1 MVKRSLWSGLG
12 PPDGRAGPRAPCL
25 LVVSG
30 LMVIAVTYGLTRY
43 GFGLYLPQFRS
54 DLGLTSGV
62 AGGIAASSYL
72 AYCVAAVLGLRLV
85 GRGRARRAL
94 WLAGISAAVG
104 SLVVAAAWTAPVL
117 AIGALVA
124 GSGAGAASPALVA
137 AVAATVSPSTEPRSQ
152 AVVNSGTGAG
162 VVAGGLVVL
171 AWPTEWRWAWLGFA
185 GTALLVTWWVDRST
199 CWRAPTARPNQPSSA
214 IRPQR
219 LVPALTAS
227 LLAGAGGA
235 GVWTFGRDVTIENG
249 LSPQVTGL
257 LWCLLGGAGL
267 LGGLSGTLVRRAG
280 LTAAWVISV
289 GTTAAGAALLAW
301 RPGTVIVAAGALAL
315 FGCGFVALTGV
326 LIAWGSHLAPEA
338 AAQAAALLFIALTT
352 GQAAGAVLLGVLTDA
367 AGASATFVAAAG
379 LVATAA
385 VAAPRRRPSAAS
397 ASASP
402 VARHDPFVR
411 EATGR

>member
-1 MVKRSLWSGLG
+1 
-12 PPDGRAGPRAPCL
+12 
-25 LVVSG
+25 
-30 LMVIAVTYGLTRY
+30 
-43 GFGLYLPQFRS
+43 
-54 DLGLTSGV
+54 
-62 AGGIAASSYL
+62 
-72 AYCVAAVLGLRLV
+72 
-85 GRGRARRAL
+85 
-94 WLAGISAAVG
+94 
-104 SLVVAAAWTAPVL
+104 
-117 AIGALVA
+117 
-124 GSGAGAASPALVA
+124 
-137 AVAATVSPSTEPRSQ
+137 
-152 AVVNSGTGAG
+152 
-162 VVAGGLVVL
+162 
-171 AWPTEWRWAWLGFA
+171 
-185 GTALLVTWWVDRST
+185 VTWWVDRST

-227 LLAGAGGA
+227 LLAGGGGA

-289 GTTAAGAALLAW
+289 GTTAASAALLAW
-301 RPGTVIVAAGALAL
+301 RPGTVMVAAGALAL

-326 LIAWGSHLAPEA
+326 LIAWGSQLAPEA

-411 EATGR
+411 EATGRVTSSAPHSGPPRGTR